1 MDGYAFDSAF
11 LMQSW
16 NLGHNTKADRRRIE
30 QSKKQ
35 KLKFNWNNL
44 KVKKVKSIKSTRK
57 QTGDC
62 FG

>member
-11 LMQSW
+11 LTQSW
-16 NLGHNTKADRRRIE
+16 NLRHNTKADRRRKE
-30 QSKKQ
+30 NSLKKQ

-44 KVKKVKSIKSTRK
+44 KVKRVRK

>member
-11 LMQSW
+11 LMQSR
-16 NLGHNTKADRRRIE
+16 NLRHNVKADRKRKE
-30 QSKKQ
+30 SSLKKQ

-44 KVKKVKSIKSTRK
+44 KVKKVKSVRK